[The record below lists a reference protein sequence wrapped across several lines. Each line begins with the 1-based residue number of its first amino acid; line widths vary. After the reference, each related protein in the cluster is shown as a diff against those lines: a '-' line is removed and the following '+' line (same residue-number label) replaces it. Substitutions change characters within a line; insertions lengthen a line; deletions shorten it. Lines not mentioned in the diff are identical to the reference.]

1 MDLLIKEFLSS
12 VVESSSGVRAASQSD
27 VRVLAFDAQQAS
39 QLHRLSSAIAKQGGP
54 QHTGTRG
61 RIAAAA
67 SELKLAFSSDQ
78 LNMLNGFSDGRT
90 AALVVE
96 GLLPCSAETPPVAL
110 PSLEELESHD
120 DVLCLGVRN
129 QLLLSLVDHQAFA
142 YDIDNHAKIV
152 RVVANFKGGGH
163 TPLEREPE
171 RAEQSSHSGLSL
183 GPHTEAPYWCA
194 IRSHEGHSPSPS
206 ALILSALWNPGH
218 EPTSVIAVSPILNA
232 LGIDRCLAL
241 TAPWFQFTRSDSFV
255 VGKGEDGKSV
265 SLLTFDGHGGF
276 AVRFN
281 SYRFSVMEEAPTF
294 VKDAYRTF
302 CRAVDESTLF
312 QRALTQRSAIII
324 NNTRTLHC
332 RDVVKDN
339 RRALV
344 RLFGYSRHAEWISY
358 SEDPLLVRG

>member
-1 MDLLIKEFLSS
+1 L
-12 VVESSSGVRAASQSD
+12 D
-27 VRVLAFDAQQAS
+27 V
-39 QLHRLSSAIAKQGGP
+39 
-54 QHTGTRG
+54 
-61 RIAAAA
+61 
-67 SELKLAFSSDQ
+67 LK
-78 LNMLNGFSDGRT
+78 GYSDGKI

-96 GLLPCSAETPPVAL
+96 GLLPCAAEAPPVGL
-110 PSLEELESHD
+110 PSLDELEGHEN
-120 DVLCLGVRN
+120 VLCIGVRS
-129 QLLLSLVDHQAFA
+129 QLLLKLVDHRAFA
-142 YDIDNHAKIV
+142 YDIDNHAQIV

-163 TPLEREPE
+163 MPIEHEPE

-194 IRSHEGHSPSPS
+194 IRPHEGHSPSPS
-206 ALILSALWNPGH
+206 ALILSALWNPAS
-218 EPTSVIAVSPILNA
+218 EPTSVIPVSPILNA

-241 TAPWFQFTRSDSFV
+241 TAPWFRFTRSDSFV
-255 VGKGEDGKSV
+255 AGKGEDGQHV

-294 VKDAYRTF
+294 VKEAYRVF
-302 CRAVDESTLF
+302 CRAVDASIPF
-312 QRALTQRSAIII
+312 QHALTQRSVIII
-324 NNTRTLHC
+324 NNTRALHC
-332 RDVVKDN
+332 RDIVKDN